1 MGTDGTHRG
10 QLCAWLRKKKSGTSA
25 FRMREYNKRYFTLD
39 FDTHTFFYTH
49 SEGSKKVSSV
59 TPFADIV
66 DVRLPEADK
75 LADKGDN
82 ISEVS
87 KTSKRS
93 SFFRR
98 PSGFLTASKETEE
111 GRVEHLL
118 MVMTRPAK
126 TFELLCSS
134 ATEAVTWFEAL
145 KQAIALDRGT
155 DVEHTTAATSEE
167 EKPKGGGSHA
177 EFVRSCHDAGT
188 PMPFAASRIKT
199 SGKKS
204 KKGKLVRT
212 PVNGTSG
219 PSSSAAAAAAA
230 AVVKVKRK
238 KAKPQKPETEDL
250 GRPKCQPSR
259 ALRKFKGKPAPSPF
273 SSLPPPVE
281 PLAPSFAPSL
291 EGEALASAR
300 TLVAELAIRGQ
311 EACEVR
317 LRSVANPMSATP
329 RPELGP
335 ALAHCAERGLEAC
348 VQLLLQKRAM
358 ADSCGLRNLANQAVL
373 GKRTA
378 LQLAAENGH
387 TPVCRL
393 LLQAG
398 SNGFG
403 LAGAIQKL
411 KSYGQLFDREVR
423 ELEGMND
430 EEDAHYKEVC
440 YSLLSYA
447 EDAASELMTIAET
460 FHIPDPRDQA
470 MMKLK
475 VDDLM
480 NEMKQCIVV
489 NDHFLK
495 MLVLSDLDAQDY
507 WQMPPDHQVQER
519 NSMKART
526 VLRQFVRDWGDEGA
540 QERDVQ
546 YGCLLDALERYVPKN
561 ARPSGGKPRVLAPG
575 SGLSR
580 LPFEC
585 ARRGYAA
592 QGNEFSYHMLQG
604 CKWVLNETDREK
616 SHVIYPFVLNLENR
630 RNALDHVRPVAIPD
644 DFSMCAGEFIN
655 VYEDQIAEWDAV
667 LTCFFLDTAK
677 NVFLYIRTIA
687 DIIRPGGLWAN
698 FGPLLYHYAEQP
710 DQISIELSWEE
721 DFREALYTTNP
732 KGMYRT
738 RYLCIYFAAIRND
751 VETEGE
757 SFPSTGAPGAP
768 MPEAATLVEEAG
780 PVVLQAADFGF
791 AEDEDGSM
799 SSASDDEPKGSFGY
813 ATGAASIPA
822 PAAPAERLDTMEF
835 SDAEEDDDDPLGL
848 KGK

>member
-1 MGTDGTHRG
+1 
-10 QLCAWLRKKKSGTSA
+10 
-25 FRMREYNKRYFTLD
+25 
-39 FDTHTFFYTH
+39 
-49 SEGSKKVSSV
+49 
-59 TPFADIV
+59 
-66 DVRLPEADK
+66 
-75 LADKGDN
+75 
-82 ISEVS
+82 
-87 KTSKRS
+87 
-93 SFFRR
+93 
-98 PSGFLTASKETEE
+98 
-111 GRVEHLL
+111 
-118 MVMTRPAK
+118 
-126 TFELLCSS
+126 
-134 ATEAVTWFEAL
+134 
-145 KQAIALDRGT
+145 
-155 DVEHTTAATSEE
+155 
-167 EKPKGGGSHA
+167 
-177 EFVRSCHDAGT
+177 
-188 PMPFAASRIKT
+188 MPFAASRIKT

-204 KKGKLVRT
+204 KKG
-212 PVNGTSG
+212 TSG
-219 PSSSAAAAAAA
+219 PSSSAAAAAA
-230 AVVKVKRK
+230 VVKVKVKRK

-317 LRSVANPMSATP
+317 LRSVANPTSATP

-423 ELEGMND
+423 ELEGMN
-430 EEDAHYKEVC
+430 VQSSQR

-644 DFSMCAGEFIN
+644 VCPSRILCPPGVDPNPEDFSMCAGEFIN
-655 VYEDQIAEWDAV
+655 VYEDQIAEWDADNELSGKHEALEAAQLLTSHSSPKAV

-710 DQISIELSWEE
+710 DQ
-721 DFREALYTTNP
+721 
-732 KGMYRT
+732 
-738 RYLCIYFAAIRND
+738 AA
-751 VETEGE
+751 
-757 SFPSTGAPGAP
+757 
-768 MPEAATLVEEAG
+768 
-780 PVVLQAADFGF
+780 
-791 AEDEDGSM
+791 
-799 SSASDDEPKGSFGY
+799 
-813 ATGAASIPA
+813 
-822 PAAPAERLDTMEF
+822 
-835 SDAEEDDDDPLGL
+835 
-848 KGK
+848 